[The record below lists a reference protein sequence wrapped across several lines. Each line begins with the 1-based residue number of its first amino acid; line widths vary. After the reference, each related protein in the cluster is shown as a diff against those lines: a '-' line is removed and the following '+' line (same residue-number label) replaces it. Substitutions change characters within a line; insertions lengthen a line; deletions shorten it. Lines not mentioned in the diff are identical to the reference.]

1 MPTCPQGTR
10 PNRRLLGAYMLP
22 MYAAY
27 SLPTRAYSQSPRNSN
42 DLPIRND
49 IAAPYSRQGLL
60 VRLGGLGQSRRPRVP
75 MQAFELE
82 NIISS
87 THAWVG
93 LLFLLGANISTL
105 TGQGLRAAWCLFPSC
120 IDAKYLRALTP
131 QRGGGV
137 QVTPTSPRLNACRRV
152 AVTLVGSCFLYAQ
165 NLNPGAK
172 HVRHKLE
179 RSQARARSPRSEQA
193 NRHL

>member
-1 MPTCPQGTR
+1 MIDACTFEWQKPINGNNPTNAPKGHSAQIKQR
-10 PNRRLLGAYMLP
+10 K
-22 MYAAY
+22 
-27 SLPTRAYSQSPRNSN
+27 
-42 DLPIRND
+42 DLP
-49 IAAPYSRQGLL
+49 A
-60 VRLGGLGQSRRPRVP
+60 P
-75 MQAFELE
+75 MQAFEFE
-82 NIISS
+82 NIIST
-87 THAWVG
+87 THAWVC

-131 QRGGGV
+131 RRGGGV

-179 RSQARARSPRSEQA
+179 RSQARARSQSRRPAQA
-193 NRHL
+193 PSPDQHNKKEERKEETKGKK